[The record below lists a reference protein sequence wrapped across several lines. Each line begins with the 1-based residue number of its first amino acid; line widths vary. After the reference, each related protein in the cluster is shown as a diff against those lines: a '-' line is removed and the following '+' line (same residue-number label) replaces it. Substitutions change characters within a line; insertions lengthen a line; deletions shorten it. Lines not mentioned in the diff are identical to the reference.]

1 MMIAWLM
8 PMPFRAEAADSPSA
22 DLEIVATG
30 LRNAKGL
37 ISLCLTQDSRHFPDC
52 TGDPKA
58 IKRTVPAG
66 ETTISIGGLV
76 PGRYALS
83 LIHDENGNG
92 KLDTLLAMPREGF
105 GFSRDPA
112 IGFGPPKFNSVLFDV
127 ASGQNRRNI
136 RVRYLL

>member
-1 MMIAWLM
+1 MIVTLALA
-8 PMPFRAEAADSPSA
+8 PSQALATDTQSAE
-22 DLEIVATG
+22 LEVVPTG

-37 ISLCLTQDSRHFPDC
+37 IQLCVTQDSRHFPDC
-52 TGDPKA
+52 SKDPKA
-58 IKRTVPAG
+58 IKRSVAAG
-66 ETTISIGGLV
+66 GGTITLVGLS

-83 LIHDENGNG
+83 LVHDENGNG

-112 IGFGPPKFNSVLFDV
+112 MKFGPPKFDDVLFDV
-127 ASGQNRRNI
+127 APGHNRRNI

>member
-1 MMIAWLM
+1 MIAWLLTICW
-8 PMPFRAEAADSPSA
+8 RAEAANSPSA

-30 LRNAKGL
+30 LRNTKGL
-37 ISLCLTQDSRHFPDC
+37 IRLCLTQDARHFPDC
-52 TGDPKA
+52 AGDPNA
-58 IKRTVPAG
+58 VKRSVPAS
-66 ETTISIGGLV
+66 ETSISLGGLA

-92 KLDTLLAMPREGF
+92 KLDTLFAMPREGF

-112 IGFGPPKFNSVLFDV
+112 IGFGPPKFSAVLFDV
-127 ASGQNRRNI
+127 ASGSNRRNI